1 MNLRKKTGKN
11 SAKLSRQ
18 KSAVPRTAQQ
28 SIPMQRMFEDG
39 TCRVK
44 NGYYTRTVEFQD
56 VNYQL
61 ALPEDRTAI
70 YEEWCS
76 FLNFFDSSIHFELS
90 FVNTATDST
99 EFEKSIRIPFQ
110 KDGFDDVRAEYSQ
123 MLRQQLS
130 KGNNGLTK
138 RKYLTF
144 GVSGESMQQVKAR
157 LDHIQNDLLNNFHRL
172 GVQAKPL
179 DGRERLKLMH
189 GIFNLDGESKFYFD
203 WKKLA
208 AGGLTVK
215 DAIAPTAFAFQN
227 SRTFQMGGI
236 FGSVSYL
243 SITASD
249 LSDQL
254 LKDFLDTDSS
264 QIVTMHVQSVD
275 QNKAIRAGYDM
286 EILPSDLKT
295 YGRDAKTLLKELQ
308 SQNERMFLV
317 TILVLNTG
325 RTEQELETNV
335 FQASSIA
342 QKHNCNLC
350 RLDFQQEQ
358 GLMSSLPLADCQVEI
373 QRGLTTSSTAIF
385 VPFTT
390 QELYQSGRESLYY
403 GLNALSNNLIMVDR
417 KRLKNPNG
425 LILGTPGSG
434 KSFSA
439 KREITNA
446 FLVTDDDIIVCDP
459 EAEYAPL
466 VERLHGQVIRI
477 SPASTQYINPLDIN
491 SNYSEEDNPLALK
504 ADFILSLCELV
515 VGGKEGLLP
524 VEKTVIDRCVHLIY
538 RRYFADPMPE
548 NMPLLEDL
556 YNALLQQD
564 EKEAH
569 HVAAALEIYVKG
581 SLNVFNHRTNVDINN
596 RIVCFDI
603 KQLGKQL
610 KKLGMLI
617 VQDAVWGR
625 VTANR
630 SAGKS
635 TRYYV
640 DEFHLLLK
648 EAQTAAYSI
657 EIWKRFRKWGGLPT
671 AITQN
676 VKDLLA
682 SPEVSNIFENSDFVY
697 MLNQA
702 NGDRQILAK
711 QLNISPHQL
720 SYVTHSGEGE
730 GLLFYGNTILPFIDR
745 FPHDLELY
753 KIMTTRL
760 SEVSEGDKS

>member
-1 MNLRKKTGKN
+1 MINLRKKTGKN

-56 VNYQL
+56 INYQL

-295 YGRDAKTLLKELQ
+295 YGRTCQ
-308 SQNERMFLV
+308 SSAEGTAEPKRA
-317 TILVLNTG
+317 
-325 RTEQELETNV
+325 NV
-335 FQASSIA
+335 S
-342 QKHNCNLC
+342 
-350 RLDFQQEQ
+350 RD
-358 GLMSSLPLADCQVEI
+358 
-373 QRGLTTSSTAIF
+373 
-385 VPFTT
+385 
-390 QELYQSGRESLYY
+390 
-403 GLNALSNNLIMVDR
+403 
-417 KRLKNPNG
+417 
-425 LILGTPGSG
+425 
-434 KSFSA
+434 
-439 KREITNA
+439 
-446 FLVTDDDIIVCDP
+446 
-459 EAEYAPL
+459 
-466 VERLHGQVIRI
+466 
-477 SPASTQYINPLDIN
+477 
-491 SNYSEEDNPLALK
+491 
-504 ADFILSLCELV
+504 
-515 VGGKEGLLP
+515 
-524 VEKTVIDRCVHLIY
+524 
-538 RRYFADPMPE
+538 
-548 NMPLLEDL
+548 
-556 YNALLQQD
+556 
-564 EKEAH
+564 
-569 HVAAALEIYVKG
+569 
-581 SLNVFNHRTNVDINN
+581 
-596 RIVCFDI
+596 
-603 KQLGKQL
+603 
-610 KKLGMLI
+610 
-617 VQDAVWGR
+617 
-625 VTANR
+625 
-630 SAGKS
+630 
-635 TRYYV
+635 
-640 DEFHLLLK
+640 
-648 EAQTAAYSI
+648 
-657 EIWKRFRKWGGLPT
+657 
-671 AITQN
+671 
-676 VKDLLA
+676 
-682 SPEVSNIFENSDFVY
+682 
-697 MLNQA
+697 
-702 NGDRQILAK
+702 
-711 QLNISPHQL
+711 
-720 SYVTHSGEGE
+720 HSGAEHGAHGTE
-730 GLLFYGNTILPFIDR
+730 AGNQC
-745 FPHDLELY
+745 
-753 KIMTTRL
+753 
-760 SEVSEGDKS
+760 VSGFQYCAETQLQPVPP